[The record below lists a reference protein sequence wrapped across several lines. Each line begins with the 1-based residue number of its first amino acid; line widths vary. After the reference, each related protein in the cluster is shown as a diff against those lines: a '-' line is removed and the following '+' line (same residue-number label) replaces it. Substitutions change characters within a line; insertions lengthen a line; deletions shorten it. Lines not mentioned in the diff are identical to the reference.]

1 MFLSWL
7 RSSRKQSRRP
17 AHFQPTVEP
26 LCERIVPA
34 NAHFIGGLTSSTVD
48 AATGAL
54 VVNFKEAGLGNTE
67 TVNIT
72 LTGDANATY
81 QWFNKGGQN
90 PMGQPFN
97 VNASFSV
104 SGTFVS
110 DKNGEITGS
119 FTVNP
124 PGVNEFLSTQHAAN
138 WIPMLTVSYTNVVLT
153 DTTNGVSTT
162 DAGINLD
169 QPLTVIQL

>member
-1 MFLSWL
+1 MFLTSWL
-7 RSSRKQSRRP
+7 RKSRSSSTRSNSFRP
-17 AHFQPTVEP
+17 LVEA
-26 LCERIVPA
+26 LDQRIVPA
-34 NAHFIGGLTSSTVD
+34 NAHFIGGATSSVVN
-48 AATGAL
+48 AGGAL

-90 PMGQPFN
+90 PMGQPFY
-97 VNASFSV
+97 VNESFSV
-104 SGTFVS
+104 SSNFVS
-110 DKNGEITGS
+110 DKNGNITGS

-124 PGVNEFLSTQHAAN
+124 PSVNEFLSTNHAAN
-138 WIPMLTVSYTNVVLT
+138 WIPRLTVSYTDVTVT
-153 DTTNGVSTT
+153 DTTNGVSTA

-169 QPLTVIQL
+169 QPLTVIQI